1 MSTESPPCSI
11 KDQARRNSYRGVGMT
26 RIHLRM
32 SFALFCSILSAAG
45 LLNAGTL
52 AQNRS
57 PQATVMKLS
66 GGKSPAERDA
76 AADNNDSAK
85 YVSGTIQSIPAGTEG
100 KFVIEDPQVT
110 FVYGDSQWQLSY
122 TSITKIEKGDLLERP
137 FGIPYV
143 PKRRRE
149 CATISFVDSQ
159 GRPQRVTFERISRG
173 FRLLV
178 IPRRLYRAHR
188 ARRHRVSW

>member
-1 MSTESPPCSI
+1 MP
-11 KDQARRNSYRGVGMT
+11 
-26 RIHLRM
+26 RIHLCM

-45 LLNAGTL
+45 LLDAGAL

-57 PQATVMKLS
+57 PRATVMKLS
-66 GGKSPAERDA
+66 GGKAPAERDT

-85 YVSGTIQSIPAGTEG
+85 YVSGTIQSIPAGAEG
-100 KFVIEDPQVT
+100 KFVIEDPKQLT
-110 FVYGDSQWQLSY
+110 FVHGDSQWQLSY
-122 TSITKIEKGDLLERP
+122 TSITKIEKGDLLERR

-173 FRLLV
+173 FRLPF
-178 IPRRLYRAHR
+178 IPRRLYRGHR

>member
-1 MSTESPPCSI
+1 
-11 KDQARRNSYRGVGMT
+11 V
-26 RIHLRM
+26 

-45 LLNAGTL
+45 LLDAGAL

-57 PQATVMKLS
+57 PRATVVKLS
-66 GGKSPAERDA
+66 GGKAPAERDT
-76 AADNNDSAK
+76 AADNHDSAK
-85 YVSGTIQSIPAGTEG
+85 YVSGTILSIPAGAEG
-100 KFVIEDPQVT
+100 KFVIEDPKQLS
-110 FVYGDSQWQLSY
+110 FVHGDSQWQLSY
-122 TSITKIEKGDLLERP
+122 TSITKIEKGDLLERR

-149 CATISFVDSQ
+149 CVTISFVDSQ
-159 GRPQRVTFERISRG
+159 GRQQRVTFERISRG
-173 FRLLV
+173 FRLPF